1 MKLRARENSI
11 RLRLLRGEVA
21 RLGETGKISETIK
34 FGSFQSLTYTIE
46 TSKTNE
52 ITARFESNEIII
64 SLPDKIALDWV
75 ENNEVGLT
83 AKQKIDNETVL
94 ELLIEKDFVCVQ
106 RPEDAD
112 NKDAFEN
119 TNYC

>member
-1 MKLRARENSI
+1 MKLRARGNSI

-21 RLGETGKISETIK
+21 RLGETGKISETIN
-34 FGSFQSLTYTIE
+34 FGSSQSLTYTIE
-46 TSKTNE
+46 ISNANE
-52 ITARFESNEIII
+52 IVARFESNEIIV
-64 SLPDKIALDWV
+64 SLPDEIALDWV
-75 ENNEVGLT
+75 ENNEVGLS

-106 RPEDAD
+106 RPDDVD